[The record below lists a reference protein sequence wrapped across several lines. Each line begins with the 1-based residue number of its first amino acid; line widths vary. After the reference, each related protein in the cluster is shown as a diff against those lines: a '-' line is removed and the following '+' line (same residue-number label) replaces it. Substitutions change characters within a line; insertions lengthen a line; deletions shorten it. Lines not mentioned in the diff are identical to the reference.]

1 MSKGKLI
8 AIEGPDAVGKC
19 TQSKLLAEKLQ
30 AKLISFPRYAT
41 EIGQAI
47 RGSVMGEWVTY
58 KDHGGHSMPVQDQRT
73 NVLVRQ
79 ALFLL
84 DRYDAAPEIESALN
98 AGINVVLDRYW
109 PSGVIFGAS
118 DGLDEQMLIRAHS
131 RLPQPDVFILLN
143 VPLEEGFRRRPE
155 RRDLY
160 ERSVEKMEDVRRRYL
175 DLFVKQQADRLQVW
189 ARLEEHQR
197 TGDCQGMCCDKCPA
211 IARPLYSMPKWVV
224 VDGVGTIE
232 EVHNHISGVL

>member
-1 MSKGKLI
+1 MFC
-8 AIEGPDAVGKC
+8 IEGPDAVGKN
-19 TQSKLLAEKLQ
+19 TQSKLLAEKFN

-47 RGSVMGEWVTY
+47 RGSVMGEWAACVPNGDY
-58 KDHGGHSMPVQDQRT
+58 EPDDKI
-73 NVLVRQ
+73 NFLARQ

-84 DRYDAAPEIESALN
+84 DRYDAASEIENTLN
-98 AGINVVLDRYW
+98 AGTNVVLDRYW

-118 DGLDEQMLIRAHS
+118 DGLDEQMLIRAHI
-131 RLPQPDVFILLN
+131 RLPQPDIFILLH

-160 ERSVEKMEDVRRRYL
+160 ERSPEKMEDVRLRYFE
-175 DLFVKQQADRLQVW
+175 LFVKQQADRLQVW
-189 ARLEEHQR
+189 TRLEEHQR

-232 EVHNHISGVL
+232 EVHNRILGVIS